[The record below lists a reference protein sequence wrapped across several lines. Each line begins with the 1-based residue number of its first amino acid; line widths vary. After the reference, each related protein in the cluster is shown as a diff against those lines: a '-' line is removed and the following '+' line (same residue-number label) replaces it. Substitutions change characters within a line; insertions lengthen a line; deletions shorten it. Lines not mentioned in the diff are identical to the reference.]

1 MLLTMLHHSHG
12 ANPDD
17 TVMPALSILHC
28 KSCNI
33 MDKHNNRWR
42 SHLSS
47 HRRLRIR
54 NSLGVPVRI
63 SLKPSATAAAA
74 TASAAAAT
82 ATADSTATNTGSTVA
97 AVSALNAAN
106 SNSDVVSD
114 VAPRGDVSVWIAG
127 GSAVHLLLYTKKTR
141 GSAANQQL
149 LIAAI
154 TTTLVTLF
162 TIMHCVYHTA
172 TGIED
177 GVLEIPTLDALE
189 GAIVEVYIEGWK
201 PVRGVKPDLLS
212 GEKQLLRLERPRQPK
227 AMKSSSKHNS
237 KKHSKG
243 DSSSTST
250 TTSGALAACVP
261 CLAAQ
266 DSPHA
271 SEGQFSAEQATPTTR
286 GSASPATSDTEHGAS
301 SDSDSDDSDDADV
314 AQVQQLEVAPSSA
327 VPVKSDK
334 SAAAGDDCDKSGS
347 GSGGSGGSRG
357 KLFGVRSGGRV
368 GLAISYTPSPTCDPH
383 ELDMVMQLSRC
394 YVAGYQCI
402 MLAFTQ
408 CAFHATM
415 IARVALAV
423 ITHS

>member
-127 GSAVHLLLYTKKTR
+127 GS
-141 GSAANQQL
+141 
-149 LIAAI
+149 
-154 TTTLVTLF
+154 
-162 TIMHCVYHTA
+162 
-172 TGIED
+172 
-177 GVLEIPTLDALE
+177 
-189 GAIVEVYIEGWK
+189 
-201 PVRGVKPDLLS
+201 
-212 GEKQLLRLERPRQPK
+212 
-227 AMKSSSKHNS
+227 
-237 KKHSKG
+237 
-243 DSSSTST
+243 
-250 TTSGALAACVP
+250 
-261 CLAAQ
+261 
-266 DSPHA
+266 
-271 SEGQFSAEQATPTTR
+271 
-286 GSASPATSDTEHGAS
+286 
-301 SDSDSDDSDDADV
+301 
-314 AQVQQLEVAPSSA
+314 
-327 VPVKSDK
+327 
-334 SAAAGDDCDKSGS
+334 
-347 GSGGSGGSRG
+347 
-357 KLFGVRSGGRV
+357 
-368 GLAISYTPSPTCDPH
+368 
-383 ELDMVMQLSRC
+383 
-394 YVAGYQCI
+394 
-402 MLAFTQ
+402 
-408 CAFHATM
+408 
-415 IARVALAV
+415 
-423 ITHS
+423 